1 MGVQEADLRIC
12 PWSFDCHFESDSCDV
27 AHERDAHHVKS
38 PVQAVEYAD
47 S

>member
-1 MGVQEADLRIC
+1 MCVFALSLLTVI
-12 PWSFDCHFESDSCDV
+12 FESDSCDV
-27 AHERDAHHVKS
+27 LHESNAHHVKS